1 MRVPL
6 IAGNWKMNMTIPEA
20 VELVNGIKIGLRWPE
35 DVDVVVAP
43 PFTSLKMV
51 SEVAKD
57 SYIAVSAQN
66 VHHEENGAYTGEIA
80 ASFIKDAG
88 ANYVIIGHSERR
100 QHCNE
105 TDELVNKKVRIAL
118 KNELK
123 PIVCVGETLEQ
134 REQGN
139 FVEVIE
145 KQLSVGLE
153 DLTQV
158 LASELVIAYEP
169 VWAIGT
175 GKVATVTQIEEVH
188 EKIRAFLAKNFSE
201 DVANSVRVLYG
212 GSVKAENSKEILS
225 LPNVDGALVGGA
237 SLNSAG
243 FIEIIKSLPP
253 R

>member
-20 VELVNGIKIGLRWPE
+20 IELVNGIKIGLRWPE

-43 PFTSLKMV
+43 PFTSLKMI
-51 SEVAKD
+51 SEIAKD
-57 SYIAVSAQN
+57 SYLGVAAQN
-66 VHHEENGAYTGEIA
+66 VHQEEKGAYTGEIS

-100 QHCNE
+100 QYFNE
-105 TDELVNKKVRIAL
+105 TDELVNKKVRTSL
-118 KNELK
+118 KHELT
-123 PIVCVGETLEQ
+123 PIVCVGETLEE
-134 REQGN
+134 REKGH

-153 DLTQV
+153 DLTKV

-175 GKVATVTQIEEVH
+175 GKVATTTQIEDVH
-188 EKIRAFLAKNFSE
+188 EKMRALLAKNFSQE
-201 DVANSVRVLYG
+201 VADSVRILYG
-212 GSVKAENSKEILS
+212 GSVKAENSKEIFA

-237 SLNSAG
+237 SLNSSG
-243 FIEIIKSLPP
+243 FIEIIKSLPSK
-253 R
+253 

>member
-1 MRVPL
+1 MRIPL

-57 SYIAVSAQN
+57 SYIGVSAQN
-66 VHHEENGAYTGEIA
+66 VHHEEKGAYTGEIA

-100 QHCNE
+100 QYCNE

-123 PIVCVGETLEQ
+123 PIVCVGESLEQ

-145 KQLSVGLE
+145 QQLSVGLE

-169 VWAIGT
+169 IWAIGT

-188 EKIRAFLAKNFSE
+188 EKIRALLAKNFSE
-201 DVANSVRVLYG
+201 DVASSVRILYG

-243 FIEIIKSLPP
+243 FIEIIKSLPSH
-253 R
+253 

>member
-66 VHHEENGAYTGEIA
+66 VHHEEKGAYTGEVA

-100 QHCNE
+100 QYCNE

-188 EKIRAFLAKNFSE
+188 EKIRALLAKNFSE
-201 DVANSVRVLYG
+201 DVANSVRILYG

-243 FIEIIKSLPP
+243 FIEIIKSLPS

>member
-57 SYIAVSAQN
+57 SYIGVSAQN
-66 VHHEENGAYTGEIA
+66 VHHEEKGAYTGEIA

-100 QHCNE
+100 QYCNE

-123 PIVCVGETLEQ
+123 PIVCVGESLEQ

-145 KQLSVGLE
+145 QQLSVGLE

-169 VWAIGT
+169 IWAIGT

-188 EKIRAFLAKNFSE
+188 EKIRALLAKNFSE
-201 DVANSVRVLYG
+201 DVASSVRILYG

-243 FIEIIKSLPP
+243 FIEIIKSLPSH
-253 R
+253 